1 MKLIRIFI
9 ERSIATTIIMLAIV
23 FFGIIGYTQLPV
35 SDLPNVEFPTIN
47 VSASLPGASPETM
60 AASVATPLERQ
71 FSAIDGLDAMNST
84 STLGST
90 QVTLTFKL
98 DRNIDAA
105 AEDVQSAISKATKQ
119 LPPNM
124 PAPPAY
130 SKVNPADIPILILPL
145 ASPILPLSQV
155 DEYAQTFIGQR
166 ISMIT
171 GVASVSVN
179 GSQKYAVRIKL
190 DPKALTAYGLSV
202 DDVVVAVQRGNQN
215 LPTGTLD
222 GPHQSYIIEANGQLR
237 KAGEYM
243 PLIVAYRNNAP
254 VRISDIGT
262 ALDSV
267 ENDKVA
273 SWYNGTRSIMLMVQR
288 QPGVNTVQVV
298 DEVKKLIPSFESL
311 LPASVKLT
319 VLHDRSTA
327 IRNSVRDVKFTLL
340 LAMALVILVIFLF
353 LRNVSATVIPAL
365 ALPVSIIGTFAVMY
379 LLGFSMDNFSLM
391 ALILSVGFVVDDAI
405 VVLENINRHLEK
417 GESPFDASVKG
428 AGEIGFTVL
437 SMTLSLAA
445 VFIPVLLMAGV
456 LGKLLHE
463 FAITIS
469 VAIFIS
475 GFVSLTLTPMLCSKF
490 LRHQG
495 GEKQGRF
502 YLFLEGIFD
511 SMLHFYERTLTFVM
525 KRRFATLLLSVVMV
539 FIAAWLFGAIPKGFL
554 PNEDLQQIQVTTEGP
569 QDGSFDGMV
578 RRTKEAAKIVARD
591 PDVDNFMSSVNNKT
605 SGSLNLH
612 LRPRP
617 PRTRSADT
625 IMQELRPKL
634 SKIPGLSV
642 YLQVPPPLRLG
653 GKLTKAQYQFTM
665 LSTETKILYENAPA
679 MFAKIRD
686 LPGLQDVNSDL
697 YIKTPK
703 VNVDID
709 RDKASTLGVTLQQ
722 VESALYSAY
731 GSRQISSIFSPINQ
745 YQVIIELADLYQL
758 DPDALSLLFITSS
771 QGKQIPLGTIAH
783 ITRSL
788 GPLQVN
794 HMGQLPSVTI
804 SFNLKPGAALGDAVS
819 EIQKLAR
826 QTLPDGITTSFVGTA
841 QVFQSSFKGL
851 WLLLILAIVVIYILL
866 GVLYESYIHPITILS
881 GLPSA
886 GIGALLTLM
895 IFHKDLDIYGFVG
908 VIMLIGIVKKN
919 AIMMIDFALRVQQE
933 EGKSAADA
941 IFEGCLVRFR
951 PIMMTTMAALMGT
964 LPIAL
969 GLGAG
974 GETRQSLGLCVVGGL
989 IFSQVLT
996 LYITPVIYTYLDVYN
1011 RKTVSKKAEPQ
1022 PA

>member
-1 MKLIRIFI
+1 MKIIQLFL
-9 ERSIATTIIMLAIV
+9 ERSIATTIIMVAIV

-60 AASVATPLERQ
+60 ASSVATPLERQ
-71 FSAIDGLDAMNST
+71 FSAIDGLDSMTSA
-84 STLGST
+84 STLGKT

-98 DRNIDAA
+98 DRSIDSA
-105 AEDVQSAISKATKQ
+105 AEDVQSAISKAARQ

-124 PAPPAY
+124 PSPPAY
-130 SKVNPADIPILILPL
+130 SKVNPAALPVLILPL
-145 ASPILPLSQV
+145 SSPILPLSQV

-171 GVASVSVN
+171 GVASISVN
-179 GSQKYAVRIKL
+179 GSQKYAVRIEL
-190 DPKALTAYGLSV
+190 DPKALTAYRLSV
-202 DDVVVAVQRGNQN
+202 DDVVAAVQRGNQN
-215 LPTGTLD
+215 LPTGTLE
-222 GPHQSYIIEANGQLR
+222 GPHQSYIIEANGQITIAKDYL
-237 KAGEYM
+237 
-243 PLIVAYRNNAP
+243 PLVAAYRNNAP

-262 ALDSV
+262 ASDSV
-267 ENDKVA
+267 ENDKQA
-273 SWYNGTRSIMLMVQR
+273 SWFNGNRSIVLMVQR

-298 DEVKKLIPSFESL
+298 DEVRKLLPSFEAL

-319 VLHDRSTA
+319 VLHDRSMA

-365 ALPVSIIGTFAVMY
+365 ALPVSIIGTFAIMY

-417 GESPFDASVKG
+417 GETPFQASLNG
-428 AGEIGFTVL
+428 AGEISFTVL

-456 LGKLLHE
+456 LGRLLHE
-463 FAITIS
+463 FAVTIS

-490 LRHQG
+490 LRRHG
-495 GEKQGRF
+495 EEKQGHF
-502 YLFLEGIFD
+502 YVFLEGIFD
-511 SMLHFYERTLTFVM
+511 SMLRFYKRTLAFIM
-525 KRRFATLLLSVVMV
+525 KRRSAVLLLSIVMI
-539 FIAAWLFGAIPKGFL
+539 FIAAYLFGAIPKGFL
-554 PNEDLQQIQVTTEGP
+554 PNEDLQQIMISTEGP
-569 QDGSFDGMV
+569 QDGSFEAMV
-578 RRTKEAAKIVARD
+578 RRTKEAARIIAQD
-591 PDVDNFMSSVNNKT
+591 PDVDNFMSSVDGST
-605 SGSLNLH
+605 TGSLNLH

-617 PRTRSADT
+617 PRRRSAET
-625 IMQELRPKL
+625 VMQELRPRL

-653 GKLTKAQYQFTM
+653 GRLGKAQYQFTM
-665 LSTETKILYENAPA
+665 LSTDTKVLYEYAPR
-679 MFAKIRD
+679 MLEKMHD
-686 LPGLQDVNSDL
+686 MSGLQDANSDL

-709 RDKASTLGVTLQQ
+709 RDKASALGITLQQ

-731 GSRQISSIFSPINQ
+731 GSRQVSSIYSPINQ
-745 YQVIIELADLYQL
+745 YQVIVELADIYQL
-758 DPDALSLLFITSS
+758 DPDALSLLYITSS
-771 QGKQIPLGTIAH
+771 QGKQVPLGTIAR

-794 HMGQLPSVTI
+794 HMGQLPAVTI
-804 SFNLKPGAALGDAVS
+804 SFNLKPGASLGDAVN
-819 EIQKLAR
+819 EIQRQAR
-826 QTLPDGITTSFVGTA
+826 QILPDSISTSFVGTA

-851 WLLLILAIVVIYILL
+851 WLLLFLAIIVIYILL
-866 GVLYESYIHPITILS
+866 GILYESFIHPITILS

-886 GIGALLTLM
+886 GIGALLTL
-895 IFHKDLDIYGFVG
+895 ILFHKDLDIYGFVG
-908 VIMLIGIVKKN
+908 VIMLVGIVKKN
-919 AIMMIDFALRVQQE
+919 AIMMIDFAMKVQRE
-933 EGKSAADA
+933 EGMSAADA
-941 IFEGCLVRFR
+941 IYQGCMVRFR
-951 PIMMTTMAALMGT
+951 PIMMTSMAALMGT

-974 GETRQSLGLCVVGGL
+974 GEARQSLGLCVVGGL
-989 IFSQVLT
+989 IFSQLLT
-996 LYITPVIYTYLDVYN
+996 LYITPVIYTYLDVFN
-1011 RKTVSKKAEPQ
+1011 KKTQGEKAG
-1022 PA
+1022 AR

>member
-9 ERSIATTIIMLAIV
+9 QRSIATTIIMLAIV

-47 VSASLPGASPETM
+47 VTASLAGASPETM
-60 AASVATPLERQ
+60 ASAVATPLESQ
-71 FSAIDGLDAMNST
+71 FSSIDGLDSMNST

-98 DRNIDAA
+98 DRDIDGAA
-105 AEDVQSAISKATKQ
+105 QDVQSAISKAARK

-124 PAPPAY
+124 PSPPSY
-130 SKVNPADIPILILPL
+130 TKVNPADIAILILPL
-145 ASPILPLSQV
+145 SSPVLPLSQV

-166 ISMIT
+166 ISMIS
-171 GVASVSVN
+171 GVASVTVN
-179 GSQKYAVRIKL
+179 GSQKYAVRIQL
-190 DPKALTAYGLSV
+190 DPRALAAYGLSV
-202 DDVVVAVQRGNQN
+202 DDVVAAVQRGNQN
-215 LPTGTLD
+215 LPTGTLQ

-237 KAGEYM
+237 KAAEYL

-267 ENDKVA
+267 ENDRVA
-273 SWYNGTRSIMLMVQR
+273 SWFNNTRAISLMVQR

-298 DEVKKLIPSFESL
+298 DEVKKLLPTFESL
-311 LPASVKLT
+311 LPASVKLS
-319 VLHDRSTA
+319 VLHDRSLA
-327 IRNSVRDVKFTLL
+327 IRSSVRDVKFTLL

-417 GESPFDASVKG
+417 GETPFDASLNG
-428 AGEIGFTVL
+428 ASEISFTVL

-456 LGKLLHE
+456 LGRLLHE

-495 GEKQGRF
+495 GEKHGRF
-502 YLFLEGIFD
+502 YLFLEGIFN
-511 SMLHFYERTLTFVM
+511 SMLHFYERTLTLVM
-525 KRRFATLLLSVVMV
+525 KHRFATLTAAVATV
-539 FIAAWLFGAIPKGFL
+539 FIAVYLFGAIPKGFL
-554 PNEDLQQIQVTTEGP
+554 PNEDQQQIMITIEGP

-578 RRTKEAAKIVARD
+578 RRIKEAAHIVAKD
-591 PDVDNFMSSVNNKT
+591 PDVDNFVYTVRDNT
-605 SGSLNLH
+605 QGALNLH

-634 SKIPGLSV
+634 YRIPGLSV
-642 YLQVPPPLRLG
+642 YLSVPPPLRLG
-653 GKLTKAQYQFTM
+653 GRLTKAQYQFTM
-665 LSTETKILYENAPA
+665 LSTDNKLLYEYAPKMLA
-679 MFAKIRD
+679 EIRE
-686 LPGLQDVNSDL
+686 LPGFQDVNSDL

-709 RDKASTLGVTLQQ
+709 RDKASALGITLQQ

-731 GSRQISSIFSPINQ
+731 GSRQISNIFSPINQ
-745 YQVIIELADLYQL
+745 YQVIIELAHKYQL

-788 GPLQVN
+788 GPLQIN
-794 HMGQLPSVTI
+794 HMGQLPAVTI
-804 SFNLKPGAALGDAVS
+804 SFNLKPGASLGEAVS
-819 EIQKLAR
+819 EIQKLGR
-826 QTLPDGITTSFVGTA
+826 QMLPDDITTSFVGAA
-841 QVFQSSFKGL
+841 QVFQASFKGL

-881 GLPSA
+881 GLPAA
-886 GIGALLTLM
+886 GIGALLTLL
-895 IFHKDLDIYGFVG
+895 IFHKELDIYGFVG
-908 VIMLIGIVKKN
+908 VIMLVGIVKKN
-919 AIMMIDFALRVQQE
+919 AIMMIDFALKAQKD

-941 IFEGCLVRFR
+941 IFEGCMVRFR
-951 PIMMTTMAALMGT
+951 PIMMTSMAALMGT

-974 GETRQSLGLCVVGGL
+974 GEARQSLGLCVVGGL
-989 IFSQVLT
+989 IFSQVIT
-996 LYITPVIYTYLDVYN
+996 LYITPVVFVSFETLRARLA
-1011 RKTVSKKAEPQ
+1011 RKEQ
-1022 PA
+1022 PRVA